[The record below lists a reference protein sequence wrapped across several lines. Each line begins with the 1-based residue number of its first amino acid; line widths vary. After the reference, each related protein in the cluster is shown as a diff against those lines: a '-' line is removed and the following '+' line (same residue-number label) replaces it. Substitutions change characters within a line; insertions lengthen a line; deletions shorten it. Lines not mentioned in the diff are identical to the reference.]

1 MFIRIFSPESGKLVL
16 KDAVINAI
24 NQHPQSSAKKIFY
37 HIKQQ
42 GISITYH
49 GVYKAIR
56 ELVDDRF
63 LIETNKEYMLN
74 SIMIEQRIAQQKPLI
89 LQSLTKEQ
97 PALDIKDYVLLDLIP
112 TYLSDFQY
120 RQYVEGRKKP
130 SDILKQF
137 PTFLVIGASGSGK
150 TTLLKLLAA
159 EEKERIPLFLPLQQ
173 CHGDDILAFMQ
184 QYLQTLVSI
193 ETIEHH
199 LEQGSFLLLFD
210 GLDENPEHEKTLST
224 LYAFTKHYPK
234 NKIVITTRTSHDPK
248 DLLPIPTFA
257 LAPMNQ
263 KQMQTLLQSK
273 NKEEAWCELPYAI
286 KELCKSPLHIMMVF
300 HLKNKLPK
308 HTKNVDLYDAFVTEA
323 LVLQEKKNKSY
334 YSADLKKVLA
344 QIAFKTEIIFSHSA
358 LLEHVSTIAKEEHW
372 EKKYEQEFIAA
383 LLKIELLQELENGAY
398 TFSHQR
404 IKDYFIALY
413 MSTHPFDTTM
423 LFKRTSVLPFYAGL
437 LDDPKE
443 LIYSIFAEY
452 ARTAN
457 HEYLFLAAKC
467 LKELKTPHWNDYHGV
482 LHALLNIY
490 NYTDTLFYPQW
501 YSLREIFYGW
511 NDPHVIQTLLDFFE
525 QCEEDIT
532 PRLVNILYHTTI
544 ALDDKRM
551 QTLRNALTATSN
563 KHLQYS
569 IIEILGLQNDT
580 SMVSQLKEFLTNNDP
595 ILVCQTARTLERL
608 DELNDKEM
616 KNIQQKQQQKLL
628 ALIEHAQQDF
638 MKGHALIELAHIDQ
652 KQVFPYIERAL
663 QDKKPIIRYHAS
675 YVIPRLTEEQGTKL
689 LQNLVGAETVLME
702 VKENDNNIS
711 NGSRGYH
718 CE

>member
-1 MFIRIFSPESGKLVL
+1 
-16 KDAVINAI
+16 
-24 NQHPQSSAKKIFY
+24 
-37 HIKQQ
+37 
-42 GISITYH
+42 
-49 GVYKAIR
+49 
-56 ELVDDRF
+56 
-63 LIETNKEYMLN
+63 
-74 SIMIEQRIAQQKPLI
+74 
-89 LQSLTKEQ
+89 
-97 PALDIKDYVLLDLIP
+97 LDLIP
-112 TYLSDFQY
+112 TYLSEFQY

-159 EEKERIPLFLPLQQ
+159 QEKERIPLFLPLQHY
-173 CHGDDILAFMQ
+173 HGDDILIFIQ
-184 QYLQTLVSI
+184 QCLHSPVSI

-199 LEQGSFLLLFD
+199 LEQGLFLLLFD
-210 GLDENPEHEKTLST
+210 GVDESIEYKKTLST

-234 NKIVITTRTSHDPK
+234 NKIVITTRTSYDPK

-263 KQMQTLLQSK
+263 KQMQILLQSK
-273 NKEEAWCELPYAI
+273 NKEEAWNRLPHAI
-286 KELCKSPLHIMMVF
+286 KELCKTPLHIMMVL
-300 HLKNKLPK
+300 HLKNKLPEYA
-308 HTKNVDLYDAFVTEA
+308 KNVDVYDAFVTEA

-344 QIAFKTEIIFSHSA
+344 QISFKTEIIFPHSA

-372 EKKYEQEFIAA
+372 EKKYEQELIAA
-383 LLKIELLQELENGAY
+383 LLTIELLQELESGAY

-404 IKDYFIALY
+404 MRDYFIALY
-413 MSTHPFDTTM
+413 MGAHPFDTTM
-423 LFKRTSVLPFYAGL
+423 LFKRKSVLPLYVGL

-443 LIYSIFAEY
+443 LIYAIFAEY
-452 ARTAN
+452 ARTAD
-457 HEYLFLAAKC
+457 HEYLFLTAKC
-467 LKELKTPHWNDYHGV
+467 LKEIKNPQWSDYQGV

-490 NYTDTLFYPQW
+490 NYTNTLFYPHW
-501 YSLREIFYGW
+501 YLLREIFYEW
-511 NDPHVIQTLLDFFE
+511 NDSYIIQIILEFFE

-551 QTLRNALTATSN
+551 QTLRNALTTTSN

-580 SMVSQLKEFLTNNDP
+580 SMVSQLKGFLTNDDP

-608 DELNDKEM
+608 QELNTKEV
-616 KNIQQKQQQKLL
+616 KNIQQKQQQKILEL
-628 ALIEHAQQDF
+628 VENSPQDF
-638 MKGHALIELAHIDQ
+638 MRGHALIELAHIDP
-652 KQVFPYIERAL
+652 KQAFRYVEVAL
-663 QDKKPIIRYHAS
+663 QNKKPIIRYHAS
-675 YVIPRLTEEQGTKL
+675 YIIPRLTEEQGTKL
-689 LQNLVGAETVLME
+689 LQNLIGAETVLME

-711 NGSRGYH
+711 DGSRGYH